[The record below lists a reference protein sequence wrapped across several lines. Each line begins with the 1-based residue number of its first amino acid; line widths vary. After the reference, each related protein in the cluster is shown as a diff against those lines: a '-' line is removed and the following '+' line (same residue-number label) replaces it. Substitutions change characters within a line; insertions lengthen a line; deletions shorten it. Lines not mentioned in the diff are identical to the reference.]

1 MREIEIIGTEGDS
14 RERGGEPAGWDK
26 RDFRDERDRDNRD
39 GRG

>member
-1 MREIEIIGTEGDS
+1 MREIEIIGMGGIAG
-14 RERGGEPAGWDK
+14 RGGEPAGWDK